1 MLVHSSFGWILD
13 SIIDDGI
20 AECCVDSFLGWM
32 SRSQYYTSTVR
43 EAVILSE
50 GKMT

>member
-20 AECCVDSFLGWM
+20 AECCVDSFLGW
-32 SRSQYYTSTVR
+32 
-43 EAVILSE
+43 ILFIEERLKFASLQL
-50 GKMT
+50 K